1 MGETVGPGSQIGLRR
16 NPPFDG
22 LGDLRSFIQ
31 GIMLARGAQ
40 TKSDTGEAT
49 VPAATEV
56 ICFHTGGRPSVV
68 TECRKIFRLLTSKSD
83 GVDCCEKLVSV
94 VFNEETMRARKK
106 RIRGSDAYTCQTSL
120 GIYSG
125 RTLVPDVV
133 PEKRRPHYQ
142 GYNTGDVVGFVDA
155 LAMTEQWETSRALKE
170 KILGPKAMKLTTS
183 EATSSLTMLTTFS
196 WLFFKLLSTYHHNA
210 Q

>member
-1 MGETVGPGSQIGLRR
+1 MGETLGPGGQIDLRG

-22 LGDLRSFIQ
+22 LGDIRSFIQ

-40 TKSDTGEAT
+40 G
-49 VPAATEV
+49 P
-56 ICFHTGGRPSVV
+56 PLVV
-68 TECRKIFRLLTSKSD
+68 NEYRKFFRLLSKSD

-94 VFNEETMRARKK
+94 VFNEETMRKK
-106 RIRGSDAYTCQTSL
+106 RIRGSDAYTCQTTL
-120 GIYSG
+120 CIYSG

-155 LAMTEQWETSRALKE
+155 LASTDQWETSRALKE

-183 EATSSLTMLTTFS
+183 EDTSSLTMLTKFA
-196 WLFFKLLSTYHHNA
+196 WLFLRLLSTSHHNA